1 MTSTPATAAE
11 IKAKIAK
18 LLRMQ
23 ASSNENEAANAA
35 LLVERLCRQ
44 HGISSAEVSADF
56 DPEKDQAI
64 AWDALAYGK
73 RRDAAEV
80 MLLSYVAGFF
90 NGQCISKYRKGQNTI
105 EVMATQG
112 RRVEIELYFDF
123 LRETMNS
130 QADRAKAAEDPHKLD
145 RGFRQNFR
153 KAFVDSIG
161 RRLHEIRRDQM
172 QQERDA
178 EQMPRPAGT
187 SAPGLVAQKRRNIEQ
202 QAVDALC
209 RKLHP
214 RLGSGSG
221 FTGASGSG
229 SQHGRAAG
237 AKVGLNRQVSSRGR
251 LQLSGC

>member
-1 MTSTPATAAE
+1 MNNINAAE

-23 ASSNENEAANAA
+23 ASANENEAANAA
-35 LLVERLCRQ
+35 LLVEKLCRQ

-80 MLLSYVAGFF
+80 QLLAYVAHFF
-90 NGQCISKYRKGQNTI
+90 NGEVISKCRDGRTLV
-105 EVMATQG
+105 EVIATQG
-112 RRVEIELYFDF
+112 HRVEIEVYFDF
-123 LRETMNS
+123 LQETMNS
-130 QADRAKAAEDPHKLD
+130 QADRAKAAEDPFKLD
-145 RGFRQNFR
+145 RTFRQNFR
-153 KAFVDSIG
+153 KAFVDSVG

-172 QQERDA
+172 RQEREA
-178 EQMPRPAGT
+178 ESMPRPAGT

-214 RLGSGSG
+214 RLGSGSS
-221 FTGASGSG
+221 FTWARGSG

-237 AKVGLNRQVSSRGR
+237 AKVGLNRQVSTGR
-251 LQLSGC
+251 TLALAGA

>member
-1 MTSTPATAAE
+1 MNSLNE

-23 ASSNENEAANAA
+23 CSNNENEAANAA
-35 LLVERLCRQ
+35 LLVEKLCQQ
-44 HGISSAEVSADF
+44 HGISTADVTPDY

-64 AWDALAYGK
+64 AWDALVYGK

-80 MLLSYVAGFF
+80 LLLSYVTTFF
-90 NGQCISKYRKGQNTI
+90 NGRCINKYRNGENRV
-105 EVMATQG
+105 EVLATQG
-112 RRVEIELYFDF
+112 RRIEIELYFDF
-123 LRETMNS
+123 LLETMNS
-130 QADRAKAAEDPHKLD
+130 QADRAKAVEDPHNLD

-153 KAFVDSIG
+153 KAFVSSIG
-161 RRLHEIRRDQM
+161 RRLYDMRQEQLKK
-172 QQERDA
+172 ERDA
-178 EQMPRPAGT
+178 ESMPRPTGT

-202 QAVDALC
+202 QAVEALC

-214 RLGSGSG
+214 RLGTACG

-237 AKVGLNRQVSSRGR
+237 AKVGLNKQVNKGQTLALAGR
-251 LQLSGC
+251 

>member
-1 MTSTPATAAE
+1 MTNINAAE

-18 LLRMQ
+18 LLRLQ
-23 ASSNENEAANAA
+23 ASANENAAANAA
-35 LLVERLCRQ
+35 LLVEKLCRQ

-80 MLLSYVAGFF
+80 QLLSYVSHFF
-90 NGQCISKYRKGQNTI
+90 NGEVISKYRNGRTLI

-112 RRVEIELYFDF
+112 RRAEIEIYFEF
-123 LRETMNS
+123 LLETMNS
-130 QADRAKAAEDPHKLD
+130 QADRAKAAEDPHKRD

-153 KAFVDSIG
+153 KAFVQSIG
-161 RRLHEIRRDQM
+161 CRLHDIR
-172 QQERDA
+172 QEQIRKERKADS
-178 EQMPRPAGT
+178 MPRPAGT

-202 QAVDALC
+202 QAVEALC

-214 RLGSGSG
+214 RLGSGSS

-237 AKVGLNRQVSSRGR
+237 AKVGLNRQVSTGR
-251 LQLSGC
+251 TLALAGR